1 MPYLYLLL
9 TVFLSSSTSIFGK
22 FYNIK
27 NKEYKDP
34 ISIYNLI
41 FITSVLITWGI
52 IYFIDFSFNLNV
64 LIYSFLFGLFFVLA
78 NIGTIN
84 AIKNGPVSISTLFI
98 NLSLIVTSIWGL
110 LFWNSPFKITT
121 LVGLLLAS
129 ISMFL
134 CIFEK
139 GENAKASIKW
149 ILFVLL
155 SFLGNAG
162 CAIVQKTQQIV
173 FNGEYGKMTMFFATL
188 VSSIFFLIVFIV
200 KKKENLKDIV
210 RNKWYFPLLAG
221 VGNALLNT
229 FVIILASTSLS
240 PSLIYPTIGVGGL
253 IFVLIISIFVFKE
266 KIKLVKWIGIVI
278 GIIST
283 ILLAL

>member
-149 ILFVLL
+149 ILFVTKLMHL
-155 SFLGNAG
+155 EKNMEYF
-162 CAIVQKTQQIV
+162 VRHQINIL
-173 FNGEYGKMTMFFATL
+173 F
-188 VSSIFFLIVFIV
+188 
-200 KKKENLKDIV
+200 
-210 RNKWYFPLLAG
+210 RNKDVRSAVVYIKQ
-221 VGNALLNT
+221 LN
-229 FVIILASTSLS
+229 
-240 PSLIYPTIGVGGL
+240 
-253 IFVLIISIFVFKE
+253 
-266 KIKLVKWIGIVI
+266 
-278 GIIST
+278 
-283 ILLAL
+283 